1 MDEVIATM
9 DISEANEGYASCGS
23 VIEMSRQMKTTRG
36 LNPGLPVPGYWPEEE
51 DIVSCLPKLQKTA
64 GSASEVEEAV
74 KPAVKQE

>member
-1 MDEVIATM
+1 MLFAKGLLFSSFFKFQLVL
-9 DISEANEGYASCGS
+9 EGQLC
-23 VIEMSRQMKTTRG
+23 
-36 LNPGLPVPGYWPEEE
+36 EEE

>member
-1 MDEVIATM
+1 MDEVVATM

-23 VIEMSRQMKTTRG
+23 VS
-36 LNPGLPVPGYWPEEE
+36 EEE
-51 DIVSCLPKLQKTA
+51 DIVSCSPKLRKTA

>member
-1 MDEVIATM
+1 MLFAK
-9 DISEANEGYASCGS
+9 C
-23 VIEMSRQMKTTRG
+23 
-36 LNPGLPVPGYWPEEE
+36 LLPSSFFGFQLVLDGQVSEEE